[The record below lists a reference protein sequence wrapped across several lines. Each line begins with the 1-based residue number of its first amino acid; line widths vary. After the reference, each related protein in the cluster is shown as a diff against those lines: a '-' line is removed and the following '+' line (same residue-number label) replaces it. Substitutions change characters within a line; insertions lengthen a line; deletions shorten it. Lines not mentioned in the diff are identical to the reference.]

1 MVELATTA
9 RPYAE
14 AAFKVARANGLDQ
27 WSQWLSAW
35 AAVAGHPDIGL
46 LVNDPKLPDTQV
58 FDVFVSLTQT
68 PDVAEARN
76 FLRTLTENGRLLALP
91 EIERQ
96 FNELRNAH
104 EGVADA
110 LIESAFPMADAD
122 VAALLPS
129 LEKRF
134 ARRLK
139 AHVSVNAELI
149 GGVRVTVGDQC
160 LDTSVRGRLEAMK
173 AAIVA

>member
-14 AAFKVARANGLDQ
+14 AAFDVALKTGMDQ
-27 WSQWLSAW
+27 WSEWLSAW

-46 LVNDPKLPDTQV
+46 LANDPKLSDGQV
-58 FDVFVSLTQT
+58 LDAFVALTKT
-68 PDVAEARN
+68 PDIAEARN
-76 FLRTLTENGRLLALP
+76 FLRALTENGRLLALP

-96 FNELRNAH
+96 FKELRNAR

-110 LIESAFPMADAD
+110 HIESAFPMGDSE
-122 VAALLPS
+122 VAALVPA
-129 LEKRF
+129 LETRFKRK
-134 ARRLK
+134 LK
-139 AHVSVNAELI
+139 PQVTVNADLI

>member
-14 AAFKVARANGLDQ
+14 AAFDVALKQGLDQ
-27 WSQWLSAW
+27 WSQWLKAW
-35 AAVAGHPDIGL
+35 AGVAGHPDITL

-58 FDVFVSLTQT
+58 LDVFVSLTQT

-76 FLRTLTENGRLLALP
+76 FLRALTENGRLMALP

-96 FNELRNAH
+96 FHELRSAH

-110 LIESAFPMADAD
+110 VIESAFPMDDASVADLVPA
-122 VAALLPS
+122 

-134 ARRLK
+134 GRRLK
-139 AHVSVNAELI
+139 AVVSVNPDLI
-149 GGVRVTVGDQC
+149 GGVRVTVGDRC
-160 LDTSVRGRLEAMK
+160 LDTSVRGRLDAMK

>member
-14 AAFKVARANGLDQ
+14 AAFDVAKGKGLDQ
-27 WSQWLSAW
+27 WSQWLKSW
-35 AAVAGHPDIGL
+35 ATVAGHPDIVL
-46 LVNDPKLPDTQV
+46 LVNDPKLSNATV
-58 FDVFVSLTQT
+58 LDVFVQVTST

-76 FLRTLTENGRLLALP
+76 FLKALVDNGRLLALP

-96 FNELRNAH
+96 FNDLRNTH

-110 LIESAFPMADAD
+110 LIESAFELDDAA
-122 VAALLPS
+122 VAELLPA

-134 ARRLK
+134 GRKLK
-139 AHVSVNAELI
+139 ASVVVNTDLI

-160 LDTSVRGRLEAMK
+160 LDTSVRGRLDDMK

>member
-14 AAFKVARANGLDQ
+14 AAFQVALSKGLDQ
-27 WSQWLSAW
+27 WSQWLRSW
-35 AAVAGHPDIGL
+35 ATIAGHPDITL
-46 LVNDPKLPDTQV
+46 LVNDPKLPEAKVLEV
-58 FDVFVSLTQT
+58 FAQLTNT
-68 PDVAEARN
+68 PDVAEAHN
-76 FLRTLTENGRLLALP
+76 FLRALVENGRLLALP
-91 EIERQ
+91 EVERQ
-96 FNELRNAH
+96 FSELRSAH

-110 LIESAFPMADAD
+110 QVETAFPMDDAT
-122 VAALLPS
+122 VAELLPA

-134 ARRLK
+134 GRRLK
-139 AHVSVNAELI
+139 AAVVVNPDLI

-160 LDTSVRGRLEAMK
+160 FDTSVRTRLEEMK

>member
-14 AAFKVARANGLDQ
+14 AAFEVALKTGLDQ
-27 WSQWLSAW
+27 WSQWLKVW
-35 AAVAGHPDIGL
+35 ASVAGHPDITL

-58 FDVFVSLTQT
+58 LDVFVALTQT
-68 PDVAEARN
+68 PDQPAARN

-110 LIESAFPMADAD
+110 QIESAFEMDQSSIDALIP
-122 VAALLPS
+122 V

-134 ARRLK
+134 GRRLK
-139 AHVSVNAELI
+139 AHVSVNADLI

-160 LDTSVRGRLEAMK
+160 LDTSVRGRLESMR

>member
-14 AAFKVARANGLDQ
+14 AAFDVALKTGLDQ
-27 WSQWLSAW
+27 WSEWLKAW
-35 AAVAGHPDIGL
+35 GAVASHPDITL
-46 LVNDPKLPDTQV
+46 LVNDPKLPDSQV
-58 FDVFVSLTQT
+58 LDAFVALTRT

-76 FLRTLTENGRLLALP
+76 FLRALTENGRLLALP

-96 FNELRNAH
+96 FHELRNAH

-110 LIESAFPMADAD
+110 FIESAFPMDEAT
-122 VAALLPS
+122 VASMLPD

-134 ARRLK
+134 GRKLK
-139 AHVSVNAELI
+139 ASVAVNADLI

-160 LDTSVRGRLEAMK
+160 LDTSVRGRLDAMK

>member
-14 AAFKVARANGLDQ
+14 AAFDVALKSGMDQ
-27 WSQWLSAW
+27 WSEWLKAW

-46 LVNDPKLPDTQV
+46 LVNDPKLPDSV
-58 FDVFVSLTQT
+58 VLDSFVALTKT
-68 PDVAEARN
+68 PDVAAARN

-110 LIESAFPMADAD
+110 QIESAFPMDDAA
-122 VAALLPS
+122 VEQLLPA

-134 ARRLK
+134 ARKLK
-139 AHVSVNAELI
+139 ATVSVNADLI

-160 LDTSVRGRLEAMK
+160 LDTSVRGRLEQMK
-173 AAIVA
+173 SAIVA

>member
-14 AAFKVARANGLDQ
+14 AAFEVALKSGLEQ
-27 WSQWLSAW
+27 WSQWLKAW
-35 AAVAGHPDIGL
+35 AGVAGNPDIGL
-46 LVNDPKLPDTQV
+46 LVNDPKLPDTKV
-58 FDVFVSLTQT
+58 LEVFVALTQT
-68 PDVAEARN
+68 PEVAEARN
-76 FLRTLTENGRLLALP
+76 FLRALTENGRLLALP

-96 FNELRNAH
+96 FNALRNAH

-110 LIESAFPMADAD
+110 QIESAFPMDDAE
-122 VAALLPS
+122 VANLLPS

-139 AHVSVNAELI
+139 ALVTVNPDLI

-160 LDTSVRGRLEAMK
+160 LDTSVRGRLDAMK